1 MLGRPV
7 LSQAQLNQFVTQ
19 LSAQDIIWDPLY
31 DSANYIGTTGQLT
44 INFYST
50 PQGQG
55 TTTAPGATGTKT
67 IQDTNM
73 QSAGQL
79 TAGNAF
85 YMTGQELLFYPGEN
99 PELAAS
105 TASGNFVNDT
115 YVFSKN
121 GVLTLT
127 IGSNRIYLQDGPL
140 GMFPPAT
147 RLAVAFAL
155 ATYTD
160 TATATNILTSSY
172 GVLSGE
178 VYTIVPLYLT
188 ANLGFQEVLS
198 WSAQQALP
206 SANNARI
213 FSRLRGYLNRNAQ

>member
-7 LSQAQLNQFVTQ
+7 LSQAQLAQFVTQ
-19 LSAQDIIWDPLY
+19 LSTQDIIWNPLY
-31 DSANYIGTTGQLT
+31 DSQNYIGTLGQLSL
-44 INFYST
+44 NFFST
-50 PQGQG
+50 QQGQG

-67 IQDTNM
+67 IADTNM
-73 QSAGQL
+73 QAGGQL

-85 YMTGQELLFYPGEN
+85 YMTGQELLFYPGAN
-99 PELAAS
+99 PELAIAA
-105 TASGNFVNDT
+105 TTGNFVNDT

-121 GVLTLT
+121 GTLTLT

-155 ATYTD
+155 GTYAT
-160 TATATNILTSSY
+160 TATSTNIATSSY

-188 ANLGFQEVLS
+188 ANWGFQEIAS
-198 WSAQQALP
+198 WPAVPALP
-206 SANNARI
+206 SAANARV
-213 FSRLRGYLNRNAQ
+213 FARLRGYLNRNAQ